1 MSASKPQKSSSVRI
15 GHSLNTNEEEF
26 VNRRKDILLKCLE
39 TLDIKCS
46 QVPKIALLGSGGGE
60 RAMVGLLG
68 SLDQLGK
75 AGLLDCFLYLCGV
88 SGSTW
93 CMASLYQ
100 EPDWSS
106 NLETV
111 KQKIVQRLSG
121 RGVSWSE
128 AFSKLKTYYY
138 EKDIFSLTDAWAV
151 MVITSYV
158 KEIDEHKL
166 SEWNSKNSKDPY
178 PIYTVIDKRCKQHKE
193 ADPWFEITPH
203 EAGYSLIGAF
213 VDISGFG
220 SQFENGSK
228 NKNQPEIDMLYL
240 QALCGSAL
248 ADEDEISKFLWE
260 KLKEFFHH
268 SKSSNVF
275 EEMQK
280 DPGSPPVHIG
290 YQVLMDL
297 MDMNLS
303 VLDGIDPSPYDTDIR
318 EKLAELSGGK
328 SQLIFDV
335 GTLDITDK
343 AAAKVYM
350 KQYTK
355 GVCNYAKRWFSF
367 WPYDCWTSIC
377 KCMVGSIW
385 GRNYNF
391 LHNTTDGSVPSVLQS
406 SEKRDYEDAGL
417 LLNSPF
423 ISVLREERDV
433 NLIISLD
440 FSEGDPFL
448 TVTEA
453 AKKCEERNIPFP
465 RIIPP
470 SEDSTNPKD
479 FYVFEGKGN
488 APTVI
493 HIPLFNTVNCG
504 DKLEE
509 MRKKYKTF
517 QGSYSEEMINELM
530 ELAGKNI
537 TNNKEKLLEW
547 IRKAANEP

>member
-1 MSASKPQKSSSVRI
+1 MSASKPQKSCSVRI
-15 GHSLNTNEEEF
+15 GHSLNKNEEEF
-26 VNRRKDILLKCLE
+26 VKRRKDIVLKCLE
-39 TLDIKCS
+39 KLKIKCS

-75 AGLLDCFLYLCGV
+75 AGLLDCFLYLSGV

-106 NLETV
+106 NLEAV
-111 KQKIVQRLSG
+111 KQKIVQRLFGS
-121 RGVSWSE
+121 GVSWSE
-128 AFSKLKTYYY
+128 AFSKLETYYH
-138 EKDIFSLTDAWAV
+138 EKKDNFSLTDVWAV
-151 MVITSYV
+151 MVVTSYV
-158 KEIDEHKL
+158 KEIDEHTL
-166 SEWNSKNSKDPY
+166 SERSGKNSKDPY
-178 PIYTVIDKRCKQHKE
+178 PIYTVIDKHCKQHKE

-203 EAGYSLIGAF
+203 EAGYSFIGAF
-213 VDISGFG
+213 VDVSEFG
-220 SQFENGSK
+220 SQFEKGSEITK
-228 NKNQPEIDMLYL
+228 QPEMDMLYL

-248 ADEDEISKFLWE
+248 ADGDENSKFLWQSI
-260 KLKEFFHH
+260 KEFFVH
-268 SKSSNVF
+268 SKSTNMF

-280 DPGSPPVHIG
+280 GSPPVDIG

-297 MDMNLS
+297 VDMNLS
-303 VLDGIDPSPYDTDIR
+303 VLNGIDPSPYDDSIR
-318 EKLAELSGGK
+318 ANLEELSGGK
-328 SQLIFDV
+328 SQLIFEV
-335 GTLDITDK
+335 VTLNLTDK
-343 AAAKVYM
+343 VDAKLDM
-350 KQYTK
+350 KQYTED
-355 GVCNYAKRWFSF
+355 VCNNLNAWFSF

-377 KCMVGSIW
+377 KCMAGSIW
-385 GRNYNF
+385 GRKYNF
-391 LHNTTDGSVPSVLQS
+391 LYNTTDESVPSVLRT
-406 SEKRDYEDAGL
+406 SEMRDYEDAGL

-423 ISVLREERDV
+423 ISVMRKERDV
-433 NLIISLD
+433 DLIISLD
-440 FSEGDPFL
+440 FSDGDPFL
-448 TVTEA
+448 TVKEA

-470 SEDSTNPKD
+470 SEDSKNPKD

-493 HIPLFNTVNCG
+493 HIPLLNTVNCG

-517 QGSYSEEMINELM
+517 QGSYSHDMIIELM

-537 TNNKEKLLEW
+537 TNNKEKLVEE
-547 IRKAANEP
+547 IRKAAK